1 MKGKGRVIIIA
12 EAGVNH
18 NGDLEKALQLIDE
31 AASAGA
37 DYVKFQTFCSE
48 ELVSASAA
56 LADYQKQNVTETNS
70 QLEMLK
76 KLEIPIDWYPMLI
89 RRCEERGIRFLS
101 TGFDKESVEFLLKFS
116 PDFIKVPSGEIT
128 NYDFLKFV
136 GSCNKK
142 VILSTGMS
150 TMVEVKMASKLL
162 IEAGLRSTDLIVL
175 HCHTEYPTAFSD
187 VNLMAMKSIAED
199 LRVDIGYSDHTS
211 GIEVAIAAVALG
223 ACCIEKHFTLDK
235 TLPGPDH
242 KASLDPTE
250 LTQMVIAI
258 RNVSEAI
265 DGTGL
270 KEPSAVEIKNMVAAR
285 RSLFARS
292 NIRIGEIMLKEKLVA
307 QRPGSGIS
315 PMDWSQI
322 VGKKAKREIQKG
334 EILKSEDFE

>member
-1 MKGKGRVIIIA
+1 VKGKGRVIIIA

-31 AASAGA
+31 AATAGA
-37 DYVKFQTFCSE
+37 DYVKFQTFRSE
-48 ELVSASAA
+48 ELVSASAG
-56 LADYQKQNVTETNS
+56 LADYQKQNVSEANS

-150 TMVEVKMASKLL
+150 TMAEVKMASKLL
-162 IEAGLRSTDLIVL
+162 IETGLRSTDLIVL

-187 VNLMAMKSIAED
+187 VNLMAMRAIAQD
-199 LRVDIGYSDHTS
+199 LRVDVGYSDHTS

-285 RSLFARS
+285 RSLFART
-292 NIRIGEIMLKEKLVA
+292 NISVGEKMLKEKLVA
-307 QRPGSGIS
+307 QRPGLGIS
-315 PMDWSQI
+315 PMDWSQV

-334 EILKSEDFE
+334 EILKAEDFE

>member
-1 MKGKGRVIIIA
+1 VKGKGRVIIIA

-31 AASAGA
+31 AATAGA
-37 DYVKFQTFCSE
+37 DYVKFQTFRSE
-48 ELVSASAA
+48 ELVSASAG
-56 LADYQKQNVTETNS
+56 LADYQKQNVSEANS

-89 RRCEERGIRFLS
+89 RRCEEKGIRFLS

-150 TMVEVKMASKLL
+150 TMAEVKMASKLL
-162 IEAGLRSTDLIVL
+162 IETGLRSTDLIVL

-187 VNLMAMKSIAED
+187 VNLMAMRAIAQD
-199 LRVDIGYSDHTS
+199 LKVDVGYSDHTS
-211 GIEVAIAAVALG
+211 GIEVAIAAVAIG

-265 DGTGL
+265 NGTGL

-285 RSLFARS
+285 RSLFART
-292 NIRIGEIMLKEKLVA
+292 NISVGEIMLKEKLVA

-315 PMDWSQI
+315 PMDWSQV